1 MEQSIVI
8 SFEVAGFLGGI
19 VALVASVVVWAVR
32 GRLTQVERAVAE
44 QAERTDRAIAD
55 LKDQMVHAVA
65 DLKDQMFRAVA
76 DLKDQIK
83 QCDDRIKQC
92 DERGEERGR
101 AASAH
106 SEKRDALHEGR
117 YREIQ
122 AALREISYRVGRL
135 EGAGGA
141 PGGPA
146 PRSGR
151 HSPRQADEPQAALG
165 SEPDPA
171 LVAERDDGS
180 MVLVAGGRAEP
191 TRAAGQA
198 YQAVPGPE
206 QPGQEG
212 DETEREPGAEEPLDT
227 AR

>member
-83 QCDDRIKQC
+83 QCD
-92 DERGEERGR
+92 ERGEERGR

-141 PGGPA
+141 PGGPV

>member
-1 MEQSIVI
+1 
-8 SFEVAGFLGGI
+8 
-19 VALVASVVVWAVR
+19 
-32 GRLTQVERAVAE
+32 
-44 QAERTDRAIAD
+44 
-55 LKDQMVHAVA
+55 MV
-65 DLKDQMFRAVA
+65 RAVA

-83 QCDDRIKQC
+83 QCDD
-92 DERGEERGR
+92 RGEERGR

-117 YREIQ
+117 HREIQ

-171 LVAERDDGS
+171 LVAKRDDGS

-206 QPGQEG
+206 QPGQQG

-227 AR
+227 AP

>member
-65 DLKDQMFRAVA
+65 DLKDQ
-76 DLKDQIK
+76 
-83 QCDDRIKQC
+83 IKQC

>member
-55 LKDQMVHAVA
+55 LKDQLV
-65 DLKDQMFRAVA
+65 RAVA

-180 MVLVAGGRAEP
+180 MVLVAGGRAER